1 MNNLDKFKQFVKLN
15 PQFASYI
22 KDGSMTWQ
30 KFYELYDMYGE
41 DSTIWSSFSQEE
53 RKTSPTL
60 NDIINMAKNIDMNK
74 LHDGVNSLSK
84 AVSLFSDLFASK
96 ETPKNNYQPRAIYQR
111 FDD

>member
-1 MNNLDKFKQFVKLN
+1 MNNLDKFKQFVKLK
-15 PQFASYI
+15 PEFANYI

-41 DSTIWSSFSQEE
+41 DSTIWSSFTKEE
-53 RKTSPTL
+53 KKSPTINEL
-60 NDIINMAKNIDMNK
+60 INMAKNIDMNK

-84 AVSLFSDLFASK
+84 AVGLFSELFASK
-96 ETPKNNYQPRAIYQR
+96 DIPNNDYQPRTIYQR